1 MANLQEDYWDRK
13 IKEWSEASYEKRAKS
28 QIEKLASLFRGGIVR
43 RMDVAL
49 RVVGPKAKDKIIVD
63 MGCGLG
69 DFCFEVLKYKPR
81 KVVGIDISKV
91 AIKEAQKR
99 AEKKGLGGKVQFIQ
113 GNLSEMKRLPEF
125 DIAVGLGFIDYFNK
139 VELDKLF
146 KLLAGHQFLFSMFEK
161 KLSLLNLLHAVYVRI
176 QGCPGSYK
184 YTREEMRR
192 IIPEETGFYFFEKN
206 KLLFITNLPR

>member
-28 QIEKLASLFRGGIVR
+28 PIEKLASLFRGGIVG

-49 RVVGPKAKDKIIVD
+49 QVIGPKAKDKIIVD

-91 AIKEAQKR
+91 ALKEAHKR
-99 AEKKGLGGKVQFIQ
+99 AEKKRLGGKVQFIQ

-125 DIAVGLGFIDYFNK
+125 DIAVGLGFIDYLDK
-139 VELDKLF
+139 MELDKLF
-146 KLLAGHQFLFSMFEK
+146 KLLAEHQFFFSMFEK
-161 KLSLLNLLHAVYVRI
+161 KLTFLNLLHAVYVRI

-192 IIPEETGFYFFEKN
+192 IIPKETGFYFFEKN